1 MNQNCLKILSLN
13 IEKDKHLSRV
23 IPFLRDQKP
32 DVVLL
37 QEVFLDNFSFFESEL
52 EMEGIFSVMKVFIN
66 EGRQRFFGLAT
77 FSSLPILKS
86 KESYYFGTGK
96 NPPLSSLD
104 DPLNTARCI
113 LVTEVLKDNVTYSL
127 VNTHFTWTP
136 DGFDN
141 SQQHLDLEN
150 LFHLLEKIPEFI
162 MCGDFNAPRGR
173 LIFDRI
179 ATKYK
184 DNIPPYVTTTID
196 KNIHHAGDLQ
206 LVVDGLFSTSKYEV
220 RSVQVLDGL
229 SDHCAIIGEVFIK

>member
-1 MNQNCLKILSLN
+1 
-13 IEKDKHLSRV
+13 
-23 IPFLRDQKP
+23 
-32 DVVLL
+32 
-37 QEVFLDNFSFFESEL
+37 
-52 EMEGIFSVMKVFIN
+52 
-66 EGRQRFFGLAT
+66 
-77 FSSLPILKS
+77 
-86 KESYYFGTGK
+86 
-96 NPPLSSLD
+96 
-104 DPLNTARCI
+104 
-113 LVTEVLKDNVTYSL
+113 
-127 VNTHFTWTP
+127 
-136 DGFDN
+136 
-141 SQQHLDLEN
+141 
-150 LFHLLEKIPEFI
+150 